1 MATIDELNFKL
12 ILDDKDFNETVRRA
26 EETAKNLNT
35 NLSGM
40 LNISA
45 EISRSLGKTSQ
56 EAAKAAQAQSKV
68 TSAQERAKQA
78 ATKTA
83 IAEERLTQAKAR
95 TVQSQYRIATEQE
108 REKQAVTRTAIEQEK
123 LTQAKAKTA
132 QAQSNAA
139 AAQERARQ
147 STERTNTAMK
157 SQSAIMRELSG
168 LAATYFSVRTVGSFL
183 SSIYRISGEFDYQRM
198 ALRNILQDADAAN
211 KVFAQLKDLAVQSPF
226 TLKELTSYTK
236 QITAF
241 SIPKDELMDT
251 VKMLAD
257 VSAGLGVSMDRIIL
271 AYGQV
276 RSASFLRGQEI
287 RQFTEAGIPFL
298 EMLAQQFSELENRVV
313 SVGEVFDKVSA
324 RQVPFDMVK
333 KAFQDMTAEGG
344 KFYNMQEVLSET
356 LKGRMM
362 KLKDTWEIAVSEIG
376 DANSGVLKKSVD
388 MAISLAKHIG
398 DIGKVVVSV
407 ASGFGTYY
415 AILLSVNAAQKIMK
429 GINLAADILRLGK
442 VMGYASA
449 AALGLGG
456 SLNVVAGA
464 AGAITLLG
472 VAIYQVV
479 RNATELNRELDKL
492 GQRKAEEADK
502 LVRGFNDLVEKL
514 KNAKEGTQNYRDAI
528 HELNSKYGEYLPNLL
543 TEKSTYDEIAL
554 SANNAAAAIRN
565 KVNAS
570 MMEEGE
576 REIEEQLGASRG
588 RAREGLVNELADFL
602 MPSGVKGKK
611 AKEAAKETA
620 REQADAFISTF
631 TEEIEN
637 GDVKDV
643 QKAFGDSF
651 AKYFGKEFDF
661 DATYWHSTVGHTNNM
676 FLANLVKYNN
686 AYVKAAKGRQRLN
699 NLYGRGTTYDNEE
712 IRKFETDTQKWYDEQ
727 LAIINHTIVGTKN
740 LNEAIKKLDIEKFS
754 KLRDFYSN
762 AENDRTYRPDLAKS
776 YANQIKAL
784 QGVSS
789 EWMVK
794 VQGVIDKYQVT
805 HNDMF
810 PAYNVARDTDY
821 FEYFQKLQEGIKSV
835 QDRMRIAATDDQKK
849 KLQDE
854 LDLIISIADALGK
867 RDALYDKIT
876 HYSLYT
882 APGEGDSGLTEEQ
895 KKEKKQI
902 ETQISAI
909 KDLKSAYDD
918 LRQYVDDTTAKGIL
932 HELYG
937 DDADQYLNTGKDL
950 ETQLTDLAKALET
963 YDKKAAASILF
974 DAKKSKLR
982 EQLDNLKES
991 QAALDKLTDILEQA
1005 GSQMRNLF
1013 GEGVAFDVSKIIDS
1027 QTIKNAKADAEM
1039 EKSLKTL
1046 SDSEL
1051 AYRKQNN
1058 EESWEDYKAKAE
1070 QTIKAVAKSQRAA
1083 NKAEAEEQ
1091 IRDLAQK
1098 FFKEQIKSKNGGV
1111 MPDFSQMSIGAI
1123 DALIDNLDQ
1132 MADNAT
1138 IEKLF
1143 PDVTVENM
1151 KELRDAFEDFLK
1163 QYKEL
1168 IKTERT
1174 ESLTHKFEEMAEY
1187 SKQIA
1192 SHLSKVGSTFESM
1205 GGGWERVGSI
1215 FNVLGEGMES
1225 LGNLQDIMSKMQKNG
1240 GSGKMSFGKMG
1251 EWLSKL
1257 GSSKAGGK
1265 ASMAVVAAENI
1276 LKIVSMVGTQIWENR
1291 RKQKEWN
1298 QTVKDCEMEYKK
1310 LVLDDMDY
1318 QQQNLFGMEDPFKK
1332 AKDGAEQYL
1341 AAIKD
1346 LQDMEEELA
1355 NGKVKTKLKK
1365 VVSGKNTAKGL
1376 GAGAAAG
1383 AAIGTMAGG
1392 AFGTAIGT
1400 AIGAIVGGIAGL
1412 FGGKKKKT
1420 VWTTL
1425 ANKYGNIIEEG
1436 SETYELNKQI
1446 LADYDKM
1453 DDATKKLID
1462 NWDEIRQKALDAEE
1476 QMKENFSEFV
1486 GSMGDDIVDEITSA
1500 FRDGD
1505 IYQAMDDMHD
1515 YMERIMEDIL
1525 SRQVVSAIFTPMFDE
1540 LQQRM
1545 QDSYKINNGA
1555 YDESIIDD
1563 LMDFA
1568 NQIPSGLQLAFE
1580 ALKAVQDEMGQMD
1593 YHLWDSEGTSE
1604 LTNGIKSITETTAN
1618 LLASYVNAI
1627 RADVSLNTT
1636 QIQDIRNALVEFI
1649 SGFTAPNLTEYLA
1662 KIEAHTANI
1671 ATDMKSLLS
1680 SFKGVIT
1687 TEQGSPAIA
1696 VVM

>member
-1 MATIDELNFKL
+1 MADTNTISELNFKL
-12 ILDDKDFNETVRRA
+12 ILDDKDFNKSVDDA
-26 EETAKNLNT
+26 KKTANDLNT
-35 NLSGM
+35 TLSGM
-40 LNISA
+40 LDLTGKIS
-45 EISRSLGKTSQ
+45 ENLGKVSQ
-56 EAAKAAQAQSKV
+56 SASKASETLQKTV
-68 TSAQERAKQA
+68 TQQEN
-78 ATKTA
+78 
-83 IAEERLTQAKAR
+83 
-95 TVQSQYRIATEQE
+95 V
-108 REKQAVTRTAIEQEK
+108 
-123 LTQAKAKTA
+123 
-132 QAQSNAA
+132 
-139 AAQERARQ
+139 RQ
-147 STERTNTAMK
+147 STERVNTAMK

-168 LAATYFSVRTVGSFL
+168 LAATYFSIRTVGSFL

-236 QITAF
+236 QLTAF

-287 RQFTEAGIPFL
+287 RQFTEAGIPIL
-298 EMLAQQFSELENRVV
+298 EMLSQQFSELENRVV

-376 DANSGVLKKSVD
+376 DANSGVLNTSVD
-388 MAISLAKHIG
+388 IAISLAKHID
-398 DIGKVVVSV
+398 DIGKVIVTV
-407 ASGFGTYY
+407 ASGFGAYY
-415 AILLSVNAAQKIMK
+415 AILLSVNTAEKIMK
-429 GINLAADILRLGK
+429 GIDLAGEILRLGK
-442 VMGYASA
+442 NMGYASA
-449 AALGLGG
+449 AAKVLGG
-456 SLNVVAGA
+456 SLNAMAGA
-464 AGAITLLG
+464 VGIITAIG
-472 VAIYQVV
+472 VAVYQIY
-479 RNATELNRELDKL
+479 RNVTELNRELDKL
-492 GQRKAEEADK
+492 GQSKANEADK
-502 LVRGFNDLVEKL
+502 LVQGFNDLVEKL
-514 KNAKEGTQNYRDAI
+514 KNAKEGTQDYRDAI

-543 TEKSTYDEIAL
+543 TEKNALDEIAI
-554 SANNAAAAIRN
+554 SADKAAEAIRN
-565 KVNAS
+565 KVKAS

-576 REIEEQLGASRG
+576 RQIEKTYGNRRNKSYGRIIDLLAEGSEGKIGEDAASNFMKIFAKQVKAG
-588 RAREGLVNELADFL
+588 
-602 MPSGVKGKK
+602 GV
-611 AKEAAKETA
+611 
-620 REQADAFISTF
+620 DDIW
-631 TEEIEN
+631 
-637 GDVKDV
+637 
-643 QKAFGDSF
+643 KAFGDSF
-651 AKYFGKEFDF
+651 NSYFG
-661 DATYWHSTVGHTNNM
+661 SSGI
-676 FLANLVKYNN
+676 NLDSLLKNLGIKKKRDWN
-686 AYVKAAKGRQRLN
+686 PLMQYVDEYYTAIEKSNKARQRLVRN
-699 NLYGRGTTYDNEE
+699 SGFANDTYDSQEE
-712 IRKFETDTQKWYDEQ
+712 
-727 LAIINHTIVGTKN
+727 ANAV
-740 LNEAIKKLDIEKFS
+740 EAINKRYEAQHDFITANIKGQDEMNKKLREIDLSRLGDLLVLYNRLGLTS
-754 KLRDFYSN
+754 K
-762 AENDRTYRPDLAKS
+762 AKNIQS
-776 YANQIKAL
+776 QIDALTKAPEGWIGMVQSAIKA
-784 QGVSS
+784 
-789 EWMVK
+789 
-794 VQGVIDKYQVT
+794 YRAT
-805 HNDMF
+805 HNEMF
-810 PAYNVARDTDY
+810 PAYNVDSDTNY
-821 FEYFQKLQEGIKSV
+821 YEYFPKLQEGIKSV

-876 HYSLYT
+876 HYSPYT

-1276 LKIVSMVGTQIWENR
+1276 LKILSMVGTQIHENR
-1291 RKQKEWN
+1291 HKQKEWN

-1453 DDATKKLID
+1453 DDPTKKLID

-1515 YMERIMEDIL
+1515 YMEQIMEDIL

-1580 ALKAVQDEMGQMD
+1580 ALKAVQDEMGQMG